1 MIGKVNEILEKLHL
15 LENEFQN
22 NQGIIL
28 TESDLHCLLFHKL
41 YNLFNH
47 KEKTFDC
54 EIFGS
59 PLHSEITFFNETG
72 KLFYKPDITIIEP
85 KKYSIIHSIS
95 DVIIKNDELFYK
107 PTASKKFSFGGN
119 SIIIELKFCR
129 DGNGISKIRPY
140 QEDLRKIKKIK
151 KLVEKNNRNKVYGI
165 IIIFNKTDKKS
176 EKFENFIKK
185 NDGRNDICVKYY
197 TGKVNI

>member
-1 MIGKVNEILEKLHL
+1 M
-15 LENEFQN
+15 
-22 NQGIIL
+22 
-28 TESDLHCLLFHKL
+28 LFHKL

-59 PLHSEITFFNETG
+59 SLHSEITFFNENG

-85 KKYSIIHSIS
+85 KNYSIIHSIS
-95 DVIIKNDELFYK
+95 DVIIKNDEFFYK

-129 DGNGISKIRPY
+129 DGNGISKIRRY

-151 KLVEKNNRNKVYGI
+151 KLVEKNNGNKVYGI
-165 IIIFNKTDKKS
+165 LVIFNKTDKKTEEL
-176 EKFENFIKK
+176 EKFIQK
-185 NDGRNDICVKYY
+185 NDRRNDICVKYY
-197 TGKVNI
+197 TGKVKI